1 MLNGEIRVPGSI
13 VPSLVFSRRFNMLCR
28 RHSQP
33 HPLWAGCW
41 IVRNLKLLTVAVSF
55 VAITWAQSQNASISG
70 QVTDESGGAVANAV
84 VTLTAS
90 ERNAVLKVT
99 SDANGLYSFP
109 YLSPGTYETSVT

>member
-1 MLNGEIRVPGSI
+1 MLNRQIRVPGSI
-13 VPSLVFSRRFNMLCR
+13 VQVLCFQGDFNMLCR
-28 RHSQP
+28 RHSRSS
-33 HPLWAGCW
+33 PLSAGRL
-41 IVRNLKLLTVAVSF
+41 IVRNLKLLVMAVSF
-55 VAITWAQSQNASISG
+55 AAMVCAQSQNASISG

-109 YLSPGTYETSVT
+109 NLSPG